1 MKHKIYDEC
10 SNNQAEQMAIVKAL
24 QAIETT
30 KINNNIPRAIKLHTD
45 NRINLESL
53 KNMKN
58 RNQLIEELSKKT
70 IALEK
75 EDWNIECT
83 WIKVHAENFGNELA
97 DRLVKEAVRNSDI
110 CYNRIPK
117 SEIEHQE
124 REKSIENW
132 QQQWNNST
140 KESVTKEFFPN
151 IKDRLKIK
159 INLTPNFT
167 ATVTAHGG
175 KKKII
180 PTSI

>member
-1 MKHKIYDEC
+1 MKHKIHDEC

-124 REKSIENW
+124 REKSIEKW
-132 QQQWNNST
+132 QQQWDNST
-140 KESVTKEFFPN
+140 KGSVTKVFFPYN
-151 IKDRLKIK
+151 KDRLK
-159 INLTPNFT
+159 
-167 ATVTAHGG
+167 
-175 KKKII
+175 
-180 PTSI
+180 